1 MAGRGGA
8 GKVLNKRRLSK
19 MPAGG
24 ETITPEALHKQ
35 QEFIGNT
42 RMSRNGSTPGRIVAQ
57 REREALQAMTHDDA
71 YKLDAP
77 KKKNSNINDTD
88 HMRNSTIHR
97 QDAEDRTFINNISDP
112 NQLFKFAS
120 YNTIF
125 TLSVLS
131 TGELKNTK
139 TLLSSAPHDIIIR
152 SGGIGAGDTSRTA
165 HVGNS
170 LHGDKDASGMS
181 KSNRDILEKNERM
194 RKTLEKSQAE
204 FRKNRDLYFKSV
216 TMNNVPGLN
225 EKRRLTSVTQVNME
239 IIEPWGISLLSRL
252 KAGAANNNF
261 LDHLDAP
268 YMLTVEFVGWDEK
281 GMPIPQ
287 DVTDTTK
294 RIIPIKLTNM
304 SMDVNQSG
312 TTYQVQGIPY
322 NEFAY
327 VNRYNFPRT
336 SGTIEPKGRKLSFV
350 AQALEDFLN
359 RQNEEEQKEGL
370 VQYPDKYIITIDEA
384 FKPDTVQ
391 IDNEQISQSPMY
403 QNNIEKGKHQG
414 ASLHGNASTED
425 TVKVD
430 GGRIVE
436 IDGKK
441 MIATDHKSGPAGGS
455 HLGYKSVEPI
465 EYMKINSGNSII
477 KILEEI
483 MKSHPQMTDD
493 KMNDWQEKVKKQLT
507 DARDDPNQDVD
518 ARAAQ
523 KDMYFDYFRIR
534 SSVVPLGRY
543 DSKRQKNQKEISYV
557 VEPYKVHPYSM
568 AIPGVST
575 GQNMKSF
582 VYKTYNYIFTG
593 ENVDIL
599 NLDIKYKVAYFTSV
613 LKDVASAGKENK
625 IVDSKSKVTHEGTED
640 DVGDQDLLLSSEPGI
655 QKSSGTGK
663 TSAPNSQLDQFMDQ
677 LTHPLADMVN
687 IRLEILGDP
696 AWLGVSQFI
705 PAVPFKKA
713 DGVSAD
719 YDIKYWRGDREA
731 VWNDKYHC
739 YNSDIAEP
747 IIMLNFRMPT
757 DANDVLGTY
766 EIARQEQA
774 TFSGLYRVVQVEHNW
789 DDGRYTNVLT
799 LVRFNNQGVNIK
811 GPDTMVNVKNKDG
824 SNQIMTAMEFKNKA
838 TQMMGGNMFSFLG
851 NKGFSFADIREKARS
866 NIFRKV
872 DNVHQDLKT
881 KAKNIFKNKFTKGR

>member
-1 MAGRGGA
+1 
-8 GKVLNKRRLSK
+8 
-19 MPAGG
+19 
-24 ETITPEALHKQ
+24 
-35 QEFIGNT
+35 
-42 RMSRNGSTPGRIVAQ
+42 
-57 REREALQAMTHDDA
+57 
-71 YKLDAP
+71 
-77 KKKNSNINDTD
+77 
-88 HMRNSTIHR
+88 
-97 QDAEDRTFINNISDP
+97 
-112 NQLFKFAS
+112 
-120 YNTIF
+120 
-125 TLSVLS
+125 
-131 TGELKNTK
+131 
-139 TLLSSAPHDIIIR
+139 
-152 SGGIGAGDTSRTA
+152 
-165 HVGNS
+165 
-170 LHGDKDASGMS
+170 
-181 KSNRDILEKNERM
+181 
-194 RKTLEKSQAE
+194 
-204 FRKNRDLYFKSV
+204 
-216 TMNNVPGLN
+216 
-225 EKRRLTSVTQVNME
+225 
-239 IIEPWGISLLSRL
+239 
-252 KAGAANNNF
+252 
-261 LDHLDAP
+261 
-268 YMLTVEFVGWDEK
+268 
-281 GMPIPQ
+281 
-287 DVTDTTK
+287 
-294 RIIPIKLTNM
+294 
-304 SMDVNQSG
+304 
-312 TTYQVQGIPY
+312 
-322 NEFAY
+322 
-327 VNRYNFPRT
+327 
-336 SGTIEPKGRKLSFV
+336 
-350 AQALEDFLN
+350 
-359 RQNEEEQKEGL
+359 
-370 VQYPDKYIITIDEA
+370 
-384 FKPDTVQ
+384 
-391 IDNEQISQSPMY
+391 
-403 QNNIEKGKHQG
+403 
-414 ASLHGNASTED
+414 
-425 TVKVD
+425 
-430 GGRIVE
+430 
-436 IDGKK
+436 
-441 MIATDHKSGPAGGS
+441 
-455 HLGYKSVEPI
+455 
-465 EYMKINSGNSII
+465 
-477 KILEEI
+477 
-483 MKSHPQMTDD
+483 
-493 KMNDWQEKVKKQLT
+493 
-507 DARDDPNQDVD
+507 
-518 ARAAQ
+518 
-523 KDMYFDYFRIR
+523 MYFDYFRIR